1 MAEEGGSKKKVMV
14 AIDESEYSHYAL
26 EWALTKLGE
35 PVSNSSLVIFTAEP
49 RSEINYIAAA
59 SYGAAP
65 PELIMSVRKHQDM
78 IAKALL
84 EKAKEI
90 CAAHGVTAETIAQV
104 GDPKEVICEAV
115 EKLNIDLLIVGSH
128 GRGFLQRAFLGS
140 VSSYCVHNANC
151 PVLIVKKPE

>member
-26 EWALTKLGE
+26 EWALTKLRD
-35 PVSNSSLVIFTAEP
+35 SISTSSLIIFTAEP
-49 RSEINYIAAA
+49 RSEINYISAAA
-59 SYGAAP
+59 YGAAP
-65 PELIMSVRKHQDM
+65 PELIMSVQNYKDKL
-78 IAKALL
+78 AVALL

-90 CAAHGVTAETIAQV
+90 CAAHGVTAETIAQI

-128 GRGFLQRAFLGS
+128 GRGFIQRAFLGS
-140 VSSYCVHNANC
+140 VSSYCGNHAKC